1 MPKVVVPAHIV
12 EVVRR
17 IQSQGYSCYVV
28 GGPVRDSI
36 LGRKVKDWDLT
47 TSATPPQLAHIFP
60 RHRGQTR
67 YGTTLVGAGTETVEV
82 TTFRTE
88 AEYSDHRR
96 PDVVNFTSDL
106 AVDLSRRDFTMNAIA
121 YDPVSGKTT
130 DPFGGL
136 SDITARRIRAVGRA
150 SERFEEDALRML
162 RAVRFA
168 GQLGFGIERDTF
180 DAIKRAAPTTRYLAL
195 ERIGG
200 ELTKMFMAPYAAIGF
215 TAMLDADLFEPA
227 LHISDST
234 NLRHGIRVIAA
245 AHTMDA
251 VDYAA
256 ALLHHVDRLSAQ
268 GIYEMLLSVGIG
280 ADAADAVGRRA
291 GIALGELPRDE
302 VARMRMVGRHGPDTF
317 FAGLSLRRACS
328 IDRRESTADVDALV
342 THIRALL
349 KSGCPFTLRQ
359 LAINGDDLAT
369 IGIKAGP
376 KVGRIL
382 ETLLDEVIVSKTP
395 NERRALLDRARLIN
409 AD

>member
-1 MPKVVVPAHIV
+1 
-12 EVVRR
+12 
-17 IQSQGYSCYVV
+17 
-28 GGPVRDSI
+28 
-36 LGRKVKDWDLT
+36 
-47 TSATPPQLAHIFP
+47 
-60 RHRGQTR
+60 
-67 YGTTLVGAGTETVEV
+67 
-82 TTFRTE
+82 
-88 AEYSDHRR
+88 
-96 PDVVNFTSDL
+96 
-106 AVDLSRRDFTMNAIA
+106 
-121 YDPVSGKTT
+121 
-130 DPFGGL
+130 
-136 SDITARRIRAVGRA
+136 
-150 SERFEEDALRML
+150 
-162 RAVRFA
+162 
-168 GQLGFGIERDTF
+168 LGFGIERDTF